1 MGFAQQTVLNPGQR
15 RADMRGEEESGGV
28 CSGQEVPFTS
38 VTEEEIFMETT
49 CTFSAFAA
57 LW

>member
-1 MGFAQQTVLNPGQR
+1 
-15 RADMRGEEESGGV
+15 MRVEEESGGV
-28 CSGQEVPFTS
+28 CSGHEVPFTS
-38 VTEEEIFMETT
+38 VTEEEIVMETM